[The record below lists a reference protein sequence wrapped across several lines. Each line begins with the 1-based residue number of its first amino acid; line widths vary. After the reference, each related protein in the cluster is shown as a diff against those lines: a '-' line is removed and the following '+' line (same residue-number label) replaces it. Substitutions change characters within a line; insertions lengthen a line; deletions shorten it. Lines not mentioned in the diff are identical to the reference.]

1 MQKFLNHDV
10 TEQEKAQSFLNL
22 IIDSDEDKK
31 IYLDRWES
39 VKDAKVFSKN
49 ARKGFATT
57 FKREEFKDIATRTK
71 GSKIRAT
78 FNKIKEDITI

>member
-1 MQKFLNHDV
+1 M
-10 TEQEKAQSFLNL
+10 
-22 IIDSDEDKK
+22 DSDEDKK

-71 GSKIRAT
+71 KSKIRAT
-78 FNKIKEDITI
+78 FNRIKEFVYTKDERGDKEDNART

>member
-1 MQKFLNHDV
+1 M
-10 TEQEKAQSFLNL
+10 
-22 IIDSDEDKK
+22 DSDEDKK

-49 ARKGFATT
+49 SKKGFATT

-78 FNKIKEDITI
+78 FNKIKDFVYTKDKRGDREDNVRT

>member
-1 MQKFLNHDV
+1 MLQN
-10 TEQEKAQSFLNL
+10 
-22 IIDSDEDKK
+22 KK
-31 IYLDRWES
+31 
-39 VKDAKVFSKN
+39 KHKVFSKN

-78 FNKIKEDITI
+78 FNKIKYFVYTKDERGDKEDNVRT

>member
-1 MQKFLNHDV
+1 MNKNAKVFKSRCYR
-10 TEQEKAQSFLNL
+10 TRKSTKFLNL

-71 GSKIRAT
+71 EAR
-78 FNKIKEDITI
+78 